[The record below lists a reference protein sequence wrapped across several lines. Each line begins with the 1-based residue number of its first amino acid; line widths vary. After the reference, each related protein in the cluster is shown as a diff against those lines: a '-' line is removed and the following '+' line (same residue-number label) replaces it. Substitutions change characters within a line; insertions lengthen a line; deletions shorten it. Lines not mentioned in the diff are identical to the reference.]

1 MTTILEFMSVD
12 HDRLDNKIRM
22 YSTEKLVDIE
32 RAKSIFLFFKSE
44 LERHIIWEED
54 ILFPV
59 FERKT
64 GIKDGGPTSVMRMEH
79 IQIKDHLQKI
89 QRKLRAKKIQDP
101 CGEEVALFKLLESHN
116 QKEENILYPGID
128 NLTSEQEK
136 DQMIKRISAIK

>member
-1 MTTILEFMSVD
+1 MSED

-22 YSTEKLVDIE
+22 YSTEKLVNVE
-32 RAKSIFLFFKSE
+32 RAESIFLFFKSE

-64 GIKDGGPTSVMRMEH
+64 GIKDAGPTLIMRMEH
-79 IQIKDHLQKI
+79 IQIKNHLQEIK
-89 QRKLRAKKIQDP
+89 RKLHAKKIQDP
-101 CGEEVALFKLLESHN
+101 CEEEVALFKVLESHN

-136 DQMIKRISAIK
+136 EQMIKQMSVNK

>member
-1 MTTILEFMSVD
+1 MATILEFMSVD

-32 RAKSIFLFFKSE
+32 RAESIFLSFKSE
-44 LERHIIWEED
+44 LERHIIWEEN

-79 IQIKDHLQKI
+79 AQIKDHLQEIK
-89 QRKLRAKKIQDP
+89 RKLHTKKIQNL
-101 CGEEVALFKLLESHN
+101 CKEEVALFKLLESHN

-136 DQMIKRISAIK
+136 QQMIKQMSVNK

>member
-1 MTTILEFMSVD
+1 MTTILEFMSID
-12 HDRLDNKIRM
+12 HDRLDNKIRT
-22 YSTEKLVDIE
+22 YSADKLVDIE
-32 RAKSIFLFFKSE
+32 RAESIFLSFKNE

-64 GIKDGGPTSVMRMEH
+64 GIKDGGPTSVMRTEH
-79 IQIKDHLQKI
+79 IQIKNHLQEIKK
-89 QRKLRAKKIQDP
+89 KLHAKKIQNP
-101 CGEEVALFKLLESHN
+101 CKEEVALLEVLESHN

-136 DQMIKRISAIK
+136 ELMIKEMSAIK

>member
-32 RAKSIFLFFKSE
+32 RAESIFLSFKNE

-59 FERKT
+59 FEKKT

-79 IQIKDHLQKI
+79 NQIKNHLQEIK
-89 QRKLRAKKIQDP
+89 RKLHTKKIQDP
-101 CGEEVALFKLLESHN
+101 CKEEVALFKVLESHN

-128 NLTSEQEK
+128 NLTSEREK
-136 DQMIKRISAIK
+136 ELLIKQMSATK

>member
-1 MTTILEFMSVD
+1 MTTILEFMSGD
-12 HDRLDNKIRM
+12 HDKLDNKIKM
-22 YSTEKLVDIE
+22 YSAEKLVDIE
-32 RAKSIFLFFKSE
+32 QAESIFLFFKSE
-44 LERHIIWEED
+44 LERHITWEED

-79 IQIKDHLQKI
+79 IQIKNHLQEIKI
-89 QRKLRAKKIQDP
+89 KLHAKKIQDP
-101 CGEEVALFKLLESHN
+101 SKEEVALFKVLESHN

-136 DQMIKRISAIK
+136 EQLIKQMSVNK

>member
-1 MTTILEFMSVD
+1 MTTILEFMSLD

-22 YSTEKLVDIE
+22 YGKEKLLEIE
-32 RAKSIFLFFKSE
+32 RAESIFLFFKSE

>member
-22 YSTEKLVDIE
+22 YNTEKLVDIE
-32 RAKSIFLFFKSE
+32 RAESIFLLFKNE
-44 LERHIIWEED
+44 LERHIAWEEH

-89 QRKLRAKKIQDP
+89 QRKLHAKKVQDL
-101 CGEEVALFKLLESHN
+101 CEEQVALFKLLESHN
-116 QKEENILYPGID
+116 QKEENILYPEID

-136 DQMIKRISAIK
+136 DQMIKQISAIK

>member
-1 MTTILEFMSVD
+1 MTTILEFMSID
-12 HDRLDNKIRM
+12 HDRLDNKIRT
-22 YSTEKLVDIE
+22 YSADKLVDIE
-32 RAKSIFLFFKSE
+32 RAESIFLSFKNE

-64 GIKDGGPTSVMRMEH
+64 GIKDGGPTSVMRTEH
-79 IQIKDHLQKI
+79 IQIKNHLQEIKK
-89 QRKLRAKKIQDP
+89 KLHAKKIQDP
-101 CGEEVALFKLLESHN
+101 CKEEVALLEVLESHN

-136 DQMIKRISAIK
+136 ELMIKEMSEIK

>member
-1 MTTILEFMSVD
+1 MTTILKFMSID

-22 YSTEKLVDIE
+22 YSKEKLVDIE
-32 RAKSIFLFFKSE
+32 RAQIIFLSFKNE

-64 GIKDGGPTSVMRMEH
+64 GIKDVGPTSVMRMEH
-79 IQIKDHLQKI
+79 AQIKDHLQEIK
-89 QRKLRAKKIQDP
+89 RKLHTKKIQNP
-101 CGEEVALFKLLESHN
+101 CKEEVALFKVLESHN

-136 DQMIKRISAIK
+136 QQMIKQMSVNK

>member
-22 YSTEKLVDIE
+22 YGTEKLVDIE
-32 RAKSIFLFFKSE
+32 RAENIFLFFKSE

-64 GIKDGGPTSVMRMEH
+64 SNKDAGPTSVMRMEH

-116 QKEENILYPGID
+116 QKEENILYPEID

>member
-1 MTTILEFMSVD
+1 MSVD
-12 HDRLDNKIRM
+12 HDRLDNKIKK

-32 RAKSIFLFFKSE
+32 RAESIFLSFKSE

-64 GIKDGGPTSVMRMEH
+64 GIKDGGPTSVMRIEH
-79 IQIKDHLQKI
+79 IEIKKYLQEIK
-89 QRKLRAKKIQDP
+89 RKLHVKKIQDP
-101 CGEEVALFKLLESHN
+101 CKEEVALFKVLESHN

-136 DQMIKRISAIK
+136 ELLIKQMSATK

>member
-1 MTTILEFMSVD
+1 MSVD

-22 YSTEKLVDIE
+22 YGTEKLVDIE
-32 RAKSIFLFFKSE
+32 RAENIFLFFKSE

-64 GIKDGGPTSVMRMEH
+64 SNKDAGPTSVMRMEH

>member
-1 MTTILEFMSVD
+1 MSVD
-12 HDRLDNKIRM
+12 HDRLDNKIKK

-32 RAKSIFLFFKSE
+32 RAESIFLSFKSE

-64 GIKDGGPTSVMRMEH
+64 GIKDGGPTSVMRIEH
-79 IQIKDHLQKI
+79 IEIKKYLQEIK
-89 QRKLRAKKIQDP
+89 RKLHVKKIQDP
-101 CGEEVALFKLLESHN
+101 CKEEVAIFKVLESHN

-136 DQMIKRISAIK
+136 EQMIKQMSAIK

>member
-1 MTTILEFMSVD
+1 MTTILKFMSID
-12 HDRLDNKIRM
+12 HDRLDNKIKK

-32 RAKSIFLFFKSE
+32 RAESIFLSFKSE

-64 GIKDGGPTSVMRMEH
+64 GIKDGGPTSVMRIEH
-79 IQIKDHLQKI
+79 IEIKKYLQEIK
-89 QRKLRAKKIQDP
+89 RKLHVKKIQDP
-101 CGEEVALFKLLESHN
+101 CKEEVALFKVLESHN

-136 DQMIKRISAIK
+136 DQMIKQISAIK

>member
-1 MTTILEFMSVD
+1 MTTILKFMSID

-22 YSTEKLVDIE
+22 YSTEKLVDIK
-32 RAKSIFLFFKSE
+32 RAETIFLSFKSE

-64 GIKDGGPTSVMRMEH
+64 GIKDAGPTSVMRIEH
-79 IQIKDHLQKI
+79 IEIKKYLQEIK
-89 QRKLRAKKIQDP
+89 RKLHVKKIQDP
-101 CGEEVALFKLLESHN
+101 CKEEVALFKLLESHN

-136 DQMIKRISAIK
+136 EQMIKQISEIK

>member
-32 RAKSIFLFFKSE
+32 RAESIFLSFKSE
-44 LERHIIWEED
+44 LEWHIIWEEN

-79 IQIKDHLQKI
+79 IQIKNHLQEIK
-89 QRKLRAKKIQDP
+89 RKLHTKKIQDS
-101 CGEEVALFKLLESHN
+101 CKEEVALFKVLESHN

-136 DQMIKRISAIK
+136 EQMIKQMSVNK

>member
-32 RAKSIFLFFKSE
+32 RAESIFLSFKSE
-44 LERHIIWEED
+44 LERHIIWEEN

-79 IQIKDHLQKI
+79 IQIKNHLQEIK
-89 QRKLRAKKIQDP
+89 RKLHTKKIQDP
-101 CGEEVALFKLLESHN
+101 CKEEVALFKALELHN
-116 QKEENILYPGID
+116 QKEENILYPEID

-136 DQMIKRISAIK
+136 QQMIKQMSVNK

>member
-1 MTTILEFMSVD
+1 MTTILEFMSID
-12 HDRLDNKIRM
+12 HDRLDNKIKK
-22 YSTEKLVDIE
+22 YSTEKLVNIE
-32 RAKSIFLFFKSE
+32 QAESIFLFFKNE

-64 GIKDGGPTSVMRMEH
+64 GIKDGGPTSAMRTEH
-79 IQIKDHLQKI
+79 IQIKNHLQEIK
-89 QRKLRAKKIQDP
+89 RKLHAKKIQDP
-101 CGEEVALFKLLESHN
+101 CKEEVALFKTLESHN

-136 DQMIKRISAIK
+136 EQLIKQMSVNK

>member
-1 MTTILEFMSVD
+1 MTTILKFMSVD
-12 HDRLDNKIRM
+12 HDRLDNKIKK

-32 RAKSIFLFFKSE
+32 RAESIFLSFKSE

-64 GIKDGGPTSVMRMEH
+64 GIKDGGPTSVMRIEH
-79 IQIKDHLQKI
+79 IEIKKYLQEIK
-89 QRKLRAKKIQDP
+89 RKLHVKKIQDP
-101 CGEEVALFKLLESHN
+101 CKEEVALFKVLESHN

-136 DQMIKRISAIK
+136 EQMIKQMSAIK

>member
-1 MTTILEFMSVD
+1 MSVD
-12 HDRLDNKIRM
+12 HDRLDNKIKK

-32 RAKSIFLFFKSE
+32 RAESIFLSFKSE

-64 GIKDGGPTSVMRMEH
+64 GIKDGGPTSVMRIEH
-79 IQIKDHLQKI
+79 IEIKKYLQEIK
-89 QRKLRAKKIQDP
+89 RKLHVKKIQDP
-101 CGEEVALFKLLESHN
+101 CKEEVALFKVLESHN

-136 DQMIKRISAIK
+136 EQMIKQMSAIK

>member
-1 MTTILEFMSVD
+1 MTTILEFMSID
-12 HDRLDNKIRM
+12 HDRLDNKIKK
-22 YSTEKLVDIE
+22 YSTEKLVNIE
-32 RAKSIFLFFKSE
+32 QAESIFLFFKNE

-64 GIKDGGPTSVMRMEH
+64 GIKDGGPTSAMRMEH
-79 IQIKDHLQKI
+79 IQIKNHLQEIK
-89 QRKLRAKKIQDP
+89 RKLHAKKIQDP
-101 CGEEVALFKLLESHN
+101 CKEEVALFKTLESHN

-136 DQMIKRISAIK
+136 EQLIKQMSVNK

>member
-12 HDRLDNKIRM
+12 HDRLDNKIKM
-22 YSTEKLVDIE
+22 YSAEKLVNVE
-32 RAKSIFLFFKSE
+32 RAEGIFLLFKSE

-79 IQIKDHLQKI
+79 VQIKNHLQEIK
-89 QRKLRAKKIQDP
+89 RKLHTKINQDS
-101 CGEEVALFKLLESHN
+101 CKEEVALFKVLESHN

-128 NLTSEQEK
+128 NLTNEQEK
-136 DQMIKRISAIK
+136 EQMIKQMSLNK

>member
-1 MTTILEFMSVD
+1 MTTILEFMSLD

-22 YSTEKLVDIE
+22 YGKEKLLEIE
-32 RAKSIFLFFKSE
+32 RAESIFLFFKSE

-54 ILFPV
+54 ILFPI

-136 DQMIKRISAIK
+136 EQLIKQMSVNK

>member
-1 MTTILEFMSVD
+1 MTTILEFMNED
-12 HDRLDNKIRM
+12 HDRLDNKIRK

-32 RAKSIFLFFKSE
+32 QAESIFLFFKSE
-44 LERHIIWEED
+44 LERHIVWEED

-64 GIKDGGPTSVMRMEH
+64 SNKDAGPTSVMRMEH

>member
-12 HDRLDNKIRM
+12 HDRLDNKIKM
-22 YSTEKLVDIE
+22 YSAEKLVNVE
-32 RAKSIFLFFKSE
+32 RAEGIFLLFKSE

-79 IQIKDHLQKI
+79 VQIKNHLQEIK
-89 QRKLRAKKIQDP
+89 RKLHAKKIQDL
-101 CGEEVALFKLLESHN
+101 CKEEVALFKMLESHN

-136 DQMIKRISAIK
+136 KLMIKEMSAIK

>member
-32 RAKSIFLFFKSE
+32 RAESIFLSFKNE

-59 FERKT
+59 FEKKT

-79 IQIKDHLQKI
+79 NQIKNHLQEIK
-89 QRKLRAKKIQDP
+89 RKLHTKINQDP
-101 CGEEVALFKLLESHN
+101 CKEEVALFKMLESHN
-116 QKEENILYPGID
+116 EKEENILYPGID

-136 DQMIKRISAIK
+136 KQIIKQMSENK

>member
-1 MTTILEFMSVD
+1 MTTILEFMSID
-12 HDRLDNKIRM
+12 HDRLDSKIRT
-22 YSTEKLVDIE
+22 YSADKLVDIE
-32 RAKSIFLFFKSE
+32 RAESIFLSFKSE

-64 GIKDGGPTSVMRMEH
+64 GIKDGGPTSVMRTEH
-79 IQIKDHLQKI
+79 IQIKNHLQEIKK
-89 QRKLRAKKIQDP
+89 KLHAKKTQDP
-101 CGEEVALFKLLESHN
+101 CKEEVALLKVLESHN

-136 DQMIKRISAIK
+136 ELMIKEMSAIK

>member
-1 MTTILEFMSVD
+1 MSID

-22 YSTEKLVDIE
+22 CSTEKLVDIK
-32 RAKSIFLFFKSE
+32 RAETIFLSFKSE

-64 GIKDGGPTSVMRMEH
+64 GIKDAGPTSVMRIEH
-79 IQIKDHLQKI
+79 IEIKKYLQEIK
-89 QRKLRAKKIQDP
+89 RKLHVKKIQDP
-101 CGEEVALFKLLESHN
+101 CKEEVALFKLLESHN

-136 DQMIKRISAIK
+136 EQMIKQISEIK